1 MRNCQKYQWLIG
13 LKAVNKNKYF
23 IVESDGGITYFQKL
37 TDIARFL
44 GESFCDVFGA
54 LETGTVIGEV
64 TIDETID

>member
-1 MRNCQKYQWLIG
+1 M
-13 LKAVNKNKYF
+13 NKNKYF